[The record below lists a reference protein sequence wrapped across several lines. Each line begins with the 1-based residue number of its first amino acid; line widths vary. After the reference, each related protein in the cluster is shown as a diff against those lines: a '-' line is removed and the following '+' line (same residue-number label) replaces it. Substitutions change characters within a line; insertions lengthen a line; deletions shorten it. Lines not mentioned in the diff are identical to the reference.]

1 MDLSIDTSTKRISI
15 TIGDESFFKTYIPK
29 GIKQNL
35 ELIKIF
41 KKMLKE
47 NNINLKDIKNYY
59 FTIGPGSFTGIRFG
73 ISFVLGLTEGRKVN
87 YFPISTLEAIALSQE
102 GISTPVL
109 TQSLKYF
116 YAGIYNVKNSIKT
129 ILKPNI
135 FKIEELKE
143 IKKGIFLTTKEFSIS
158 FEGLVKI
165 ENPISEI
172 IFKKRKILKKKNFPI
187 KPLYIV
193 NPYEI

>member
-1 MDLSIDTSTKRISI
+1 MDLSLDTSTKDISI
-15 TIGDESFFKTYIPK
+15 TIGNGRFFKTYISK
-29 GIKQNL
+29 GIKKNL

-47 NNINLKDIKNYY
+47 NNINLKDIKNFY

-73 ISFVLGLTEGRKVN
+73 ISFLLGLTEGRGVN
-87 YFPISTLEAIALSQE
+87 YYPISTLEALALSRE
-102 GISTPVL
+102 GISTPFL
-109 TQSLKYF
+109 TQNLKYF

-129 ILKPNI
+129 ILKPKI
-135 FKIEELKE
+135 FTMEELKE
-143 IKKGIFLTTKEFSIS
+143 IKKGTFLTLKEFSLS
-158 FEGLVKI
+158 FEDLVKI

-172 IFKKRKILKKKNFPI
+172 IFEKRKILKKKNFPI
-187 KPLYIV
+187 KPLYIK

>member
-1 MDLSIDTSTKRISI
+1 MDLSLDTSTKNISI
-15 TIGDESFFKTYIPK
+15 TIGNNRFFKTYTTK
-29 GIKQNL
+29 GIRQNL

-41 KKMLKE
+41 KKILKE

-59 FTIGPGSFTGIRFG
+59 FAIGPGSFTGIRFG
-73 ISFVLGLTEGRKVN
+73 ISFILGLTEGRKVN
-87 YFPISTLEAIALSQE
+87 YFPISTLEALALSHE
-102 GISTPVL
+102 GISTPFL
-109 TQSLKYF
+109 KQSLKYF

-129 ILKPNI
+129 ILKPKI
-135 FKIEELKE
+135 FTMEELKE
-143 IKKGIFLTTKEFSIS
+143 IKRGTLLTLKEFSLS

-172 IFKKRKILKKKNFPI
+172 IFERRKILKKKNFPI
-187 KPLYIV
+187 KPLYIR

>member
-15 TIGDESFFKTYIPK
+15 TIGNESFFKTYISK

-73 ISFVLGLTEGRKVN
+73 ISFILGLTEGRNVN
-87 YFPISTLEAIALSQE
+87 HFPISTLEAIALSQE

-143 IKKGIFLTTKEFSIS
+143 IKKGTFLSTKEFSIPL
-158 FEGLVKI
+158 EGLVKI